1 MDDRKAHYVVVTA
14 IVIKDGKYL
23 IAKRSLEEKAF
34 PGLWTVPGGKIEVD
48 DYKDLPKDTGSHWY
62 NIFENALRREVME
75 ETGIEIDNI
84 RYLTSLAF
92 FRPDG
97 IPTIVVSLF
106 ADFAD
111 GEVVLNSE
119 LSDFAW
125 VTPEE
130 AQEYEFIEGILEEI
144 EMLDKYLKTGKMPV
158 WGENN

>member
-75 ETGIEIDNI
+75 ETGIEIDSI

-125 VTPEE
+125 VTLEE
-130 AQEYEFIEGILEEI
+130 AREYEFIEGILEEI

>member
-75 ETGIEIDNI
+75 ETGIEIDSI

>member
-48 DYKDLPKDTGSHWY
+48 DYKHLPKDTGSHWY

-119 LSDFAW
+119 LSEFAW

>member
-125 VTPEE
+125 VTLEE

>member
-125 VTPEE
+125 VTLEE
-130 AQEYEFIEGILEEI
+130 AREYEFIEGILEEI